1 MKNIGII
8 GLGDMGIGMA
18 ANLLKNGFK
27 LSGFDLRE
35 DRLKKL
41 ERLGGKPAV
50 TSQEVAENSDIVFIM
65 VLNGQQVK
73 EVILGETGLLK
84 SLKPGSAII
93 VTATINP
100 SEVKELEMPV
110 LDKGINLIDSPVSGG
125 KSGADNGTLTLMT
138 ACKKEVFEDCKNVLE
153 AVGQNIYHVD
163 EEIGIGQ
170 TVKAALQA
178 LIGASFTAIFESLVL
193 GVKAGVKAETLYEV
207 FSTSGVGSPLLKN
220 TIELIME
227 RKFKGTGSHI
237 GTMYKDLG
245 ISMNMAKENG
255 VAMFTTSA
263 AYELFR
269 SGKSLFPEEDNWSI
283 VKLLEQIAGIEVKKQ
298 KRKVDE

>member
-1 MKNIGII
+1 MKRIGII

-18 ANLLKNGFK
+18 ANIIKNDFE
-27 LSGFDLRE
+27 LCGFDLQ
-35 DRLKKL
+35 K
-41 ERLGGKPAV
+41 ERLDSLKQLGGLPLNQY
-50 TSQEVAENSDIVFIM
+50 SEIAENSDVVFIM
-65 VLNGQQVK
+65 VLNGQQVHDI
-73 EVILGETGLLK
+73 VLSETGLINH
-84 SLKPGSAII
+84 LKPGSTII

-100 SEVKELEMPV
+100 VEVKDLEIP
-110 LDKGINLIDSPVSGG
+110 LQKKGIKLIDSPVAGG

-138 ACKKEVFEDCKNVLE
+138 AAKKTDFNECKIILE
-153 AVGQNIYHVD
+153 AVGENIFHVS

-178 LIGASFTAIFESLVL
+178 FIGASFTAIFESLVL

-207 FSTSGVGSPLLKN
+207 FGASGVSSPLFRN
-220 TIELIME
+220 CARLIID

-255 VAMFTTSA
+255 VAMFTASA

-269 SGKSLFPEEDNWSI
+269 SGISLFPDEDNWAI
-283 VKLLEQIAGIEVKKQ
+283 VKLLEQIAGTEVKNK
-298 KRKVDE
+298 

>member
-1 MKNIGII
+1 MKKVGFV
-8 GLGDMGIGMA
+8 GLGDMGIGMTR
-18 ANLLKNGFK
+18 NLLKHGFE
-27 LSGFDLRE
+27 LTGYDLRE
-35 DRLKKL
+35 ERLQEL
-41 ERLGGKPAV
+41 TRLGGKPAANCR
-50 TSQEVAENSDIVFIM
+50 EVAENSDAVFIM

-73 EVILGETGLLK
+73 EVVLGESGLLAG
-84 SLKPGSAII
+84 LNPGATII

-100 SEVKELEMPV
+100 AEVKDLQGPAAE
-110 LDKGINLIDSPVSGG
+110 KGINLIDSPVSGG

-138 ACKKEVFEDCKNVLE
+138 AGPKAVFEETKMVLE
-153 AVGQNIYHVD
+153 AVGQNIFHVG
-163 EEIGIGQ
+163 EEIGMGQ

-193 GVKAGVKAETLYEV
+193 GVKAGVKAEVLYEV
-207 FSTSGVGSPLLKN
+207 FGASGVSSPLFKN
-220 TIELIME
+220 AAKLIME

-255 VAMFTTSA
+255 VVMFTASA

-269 SGKSLFPEEDNWSI
+269 AGKSLYPDEDNWSI
-283 VKLLEQIAGIEVKKQ
+283 VKLLEQIAGTEVRKQ
-298 KRKVDE
+298 T

>member
-8 GLGDMGIGMA
+8 GLGNMGIGMA
-18 ANLLKNGFK
+18 ANLLKNGFQ

-41 ERLGGKPAV
+41 ERLGGEPAG
-50 TSQEVAENSDIVFIM
+50 TCQEVAENSDIVFIM

-73 EVILGETGLLK
+73 EVVLGETGLLK

-93 VTATINP
+93 VSATINP
-100 SEVKELEMPV
+100 SEVRELETPI
-110 LDKGINLIDSPVSGG
+110 LDRGINLIDSPVSGG

-138 ACKKEVFEDCKNVLE
+138 SCKKEVFEDCKNVLE
-153 AVGQNIYHVD
+153 AVGQNIYHVG

-193 GVKAGVKAETLYEV
+193 GVKAGAKAETLYEV
-207 FSTSGVGSPLLKN
+207 FSASSVGSPLFKN
-220 TIELIME
+220 AAKLIME
-227 RKFKGTGSHI
+227 RKFKDTGSHI

-245 ISMNMAKENG
+245 IAMNMAKENG
-255 VAMFTTSA
+255 VAMFTASA

-283 VKLLEQIAGIEVKKQ
+283 VKLLEQIAGTEVKKQ
-298 KRKVDE
+298 